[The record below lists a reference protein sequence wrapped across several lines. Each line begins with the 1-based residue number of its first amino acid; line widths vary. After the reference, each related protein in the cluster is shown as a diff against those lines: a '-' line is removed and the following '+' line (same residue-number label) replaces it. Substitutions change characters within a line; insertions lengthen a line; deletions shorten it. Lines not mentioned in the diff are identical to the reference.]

1 MTCIITSLNSAWSW
15 DPASFTILG
24 GHICIWRPYEN
35 YNMALSQEQYNI
47 LKQDTKQNTA
57 IQTFLKYIK
66 KESEEWHAIGMA
78 MSSNPEEP
86 K

>member
-1 MTCIITSLNSAWSW
+1 
-15 DPASFTILG
+15 
-24 GHICIWRPYEN
+24 
-35 YNMALSQEQYNI
+35 MALSQEQYNI